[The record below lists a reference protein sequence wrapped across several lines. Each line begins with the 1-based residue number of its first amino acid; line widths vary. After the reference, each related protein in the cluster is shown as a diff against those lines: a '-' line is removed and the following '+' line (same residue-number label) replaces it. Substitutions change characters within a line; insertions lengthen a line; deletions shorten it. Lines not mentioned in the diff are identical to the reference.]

1 MKKYLRITLVGILLF
16 FSIGTGAQSV
26 ITGVVSDSLGE
37 LLPYVTI
44 RVEESLQGTLT
55 DTDGFF
61 RIELK
66 KEPESAVLLFSS
78 VGYKDHR
85 EFVDLSNSKDVI
97 VKIKMALERTNL
109 VGVDILENKINSPTF
124 TKMDSRLT
132 SNLPSSS
139 GNAVEELIMTLPGVA
154 TNNELSSQYS
164 VRGGNF
170 DENLVYVNDIEVYR
184 PLLIKSGQQEGLSFI
199 NSDLVGSISFSAGGF
214 DASYGDKMSSVLDIT
229 YKRPTEFKASGS
241 ASMMGASA
249 HLESASKNKRF
260 AQLHGVRYK
269 TSEYLLNTLNTKGE
283 YAPTFL
289 DYQTWLNYKVSDK
302 TELSFL
308 GNYSSNTYEFTPE
321 SRETNFGTYDLIRSL
336 KMYFEGWEKDK
347 FKSGTA
353 ALSLHYRPKS
363 NTSLKLIAST
373 FGTQEEETYDILGEY
388 WLNEVD
394 AASQS
399 DNYGDS
405 LQNIGVGGSLK
416 HARNY
421 LTANVYTL
429 EHKGLIEMKK
439 NVAQWGVKAQR
450 EVISD
455 QISEWELRDSSGYSI
470 PRSEEKLALRD
481 VKRNKLDLSSTRV
494 KAFIQDS
501 YAFSSSLGRIAIT
514 GGVRA
519 SYWSFN
525 EELIFSPRFSLF
537 CKPHWEKD
545 WSFHMAWGI
554 YYQSPFYKEIRSKDG
569 ILNTSIKSQRS
580 VQYVAGAEYKFDAWG
595 RPFKYTIEAYYKD
608 LDNLIPYDV
617 NNVQIVYYGDNL
629 SYGYTTGLDMRIFG
643 EFVPGVDSWFSL
655 SLMDS
660 QEDLYDDSYIN
671 STTGETVYPGYVS
684 RPTDQSFRMSI
695 FFQDYFP
702 RNPNYRVQLK
712 AIYGSSLPFGPPNGE
727 KYQMKFKM
735 PPYKRVDV
743 GLSRY
748 VSGNKQDGSKRFY
761 DSMQLGIEVFNLLDI
776 GNTNSYFW
784 VDDVY
789 GNKYA
794 VPNYLTG
801 RRLNLRISMQF

>member
-1 MKKYLRITLVGILLF
+1 MKQYLIITLVTLWATLA
-16 FSIGTGAQSV
+16 IGANAQTV
-26 ITGVVSDSLGE
+26 LTGVVTDSANAPM
-37 LLPYVTI
+37 PYVTI
-44 RVEESLQGTLT
+44 QIEETVGGTLT
-55 DTDGFF
+55 NDQGSF

-66 KEPESAVLLFSS
+66 EAKTSCMLLFSS

-85 EFVDLSNSKDVI
+85 ELVEIGNRKSAFVKV
-97 VKIKMALERTNL
+97 KMAVERTNL
-109 VGVDILENKINSPTF
+109 ESVDILESKINSPTF
-124 TKMDSRLT
+124 TKLDTRLAAR
-132 SNLPSSS
+132 LPSSS

-199 NSDLVGSISFSAGGF
+199 NSDLVGSITFSAGGF

-229 YKRPTEFKASGS
+229 YKRPTEFKASAS
-241 ASMMGASA
+241 LSMMGASA
-249 HLESASKNKRF
+249 HLETASKNKRF
-260 AQLHGVRYK
+260 AQLHGFRYK

-283 YAPTFL
+283 YMPSFL
-289 DYQTWLNYKVSDK
+289 DYQTWLNFKLTDR

-308 GNYSSNTYEFTPE
+308 GNYSSNKYEFTPQ
-321 SRETNFGTYDLIRSL
+321 SRETNFGTYDLIQSL
-336 KMYFEGWEKDK
+336 KVFFDGWEKDK
-347 FKSGTA
+347 FESGTA
-353 ALSLHYRPKS
+353 ALSFHYRPQS

-373 FGTQEEETYDILGEY
+373 FGTKEEETYDIIGEY

-394 AASQS
+394 VASQS
-399 DNYGDS
+399 DTYGDS
-405 LQNIGVGGSLK
+405 LQNIGVGGYHK

-421 LTANVYTL
+421 LNANVYTL
-429 EHKGLIEMKK
+429 EHKGTVEMKK
-439 NVAQWGVKAQR
+439 NVLQWGAKAQR

-455 QISEWELRDSSGYSI
+455 EISEWEFRDSSGYSL
-470 PRSEEKLALRD
+470 PYADDKVLLYNSQRD
-481 VKRNKLDLSSTRV
+481 TTDLSSTRL

-501 YAFSSSLGRIAIT
+501 YAFSSALGRVAVT

-537 CKPHWEKD
+537 CKPHWVKD
-545 WSFHMAWGI
+545 WAFHLAWGV
-554 YYQSPFYKEIRSKDG
+554 YYQSPFYKEIRTRG
-569 ILNTSIKSQRS
+569 GVLNKAIKSQRS
-580 VQYVAGAEYKFDAWG
+580 VQYVAGAEHKFDAFG

-608 LDNLIPYDV
+608 MDNLIPYDV
-617 NNVQIVYYGDNL
+617 NNVQLVYYGQNL

-655 SLMDS
+655 SVMDS
-660 QEDLYDDSYIN
+660 QEDLYDDSYVN
-671 STTGETVYPGYVS
+671 SSTGETVYPGFVP
-684 RPTDQSFRMSI
+684 RPTDQTFRMSI

-702 RNPNYRVQLK
+702 RNPNFRMQLK

-727 KYQMKFKM
+727 KYQMKLKM
-735 PPYKRVDV
+735 PPYKRIDI

-748 VSGNKQDGSKRFY
+748 VSGTKKDGNNRIY
-761 DSMQLGIEVFNLLDI
+761 DNMTIGVEVFNLFDI

-801 RRLNLRISMQF
+801 RRVNARIRIEF